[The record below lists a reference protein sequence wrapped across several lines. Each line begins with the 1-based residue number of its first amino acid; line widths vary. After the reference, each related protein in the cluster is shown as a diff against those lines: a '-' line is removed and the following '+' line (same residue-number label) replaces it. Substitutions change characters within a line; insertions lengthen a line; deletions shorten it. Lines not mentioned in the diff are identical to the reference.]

1 MKGLKKRRGN
11 PIVRKLTKC
20 WSRTEFMDGHESD
33 EDKSIGNKKLLMR
46 LK

>member
-20 WSRTEFMDGHESD
+20 WSGTEFMDGHESD
-33 EDKSIGNKKLLMR
+33 ECSKISQLEIKN
-46 LK
+46 